1 MATDIKATST
11 FELTFII
18 PLNSFFWRLL
28 RSAQDLRKELLKVEQ
43 VESDRR
49 KGQVES
55 MDKIVKAR
63 AQLEK
68 KHFEDRQRIRMR
80 LIEEAT
86 KNLNALKVEEDRIL
100 EKVSEP

>member
-1 MATDIKATST
+1 
-11 FELTFII
+11 
-18 PLNSFFWRLL
+18 
-28 RSAQDLRKELLKVEQ
+28 LRKELLKVEQ